1 MKINEVPQDKEAFK
15 GKSDVHKL
23 IYATNEDGSYTSV
36 NSEGW
41 EVENLATTQAWEAVL
56 EDLKE
61 TERKVKN
68 GELSPI
74 PYFMQKSLMELP
86 VLAKYVGKWK
96 WQVKRHFK
104 PAVFR
109 KLDDK
114 TLEQYCKVF
123 DISLNELKT
132 FGRQ

>member
-1 MKINEVPQDKEAFK
+1 MKINEVPQDKESFK
-15 GKSDVHKL
+15 GKSEVHKL
-23 IYATNEDGSYTSV
+23 IYATNEDGTYTSV

-61 TERKVKN
+61 TEQQVKA
-68 GELSPI
+68 GKLSPV

-86 VLAKYVGKWK
+86 ILAKYMGKWQ

-104 PAVFR
+104 PEVFA
-109 KLDDK
+109 KLDDRI
-114 TLEQYCKVF
+114 LSQYAKVF
-123 DISLNELKT
+123 TITLAELKQ
-132 FGRQ
+132 FGQ

>member
-1 MKINEVPQDKEAFK
+1 MKINEVPQDNEAFK

-23 IYATNEDGSYTSV
+23 IYATKEDGSYTSV
-36 NSEGW
+36 TSEGW

-56 EDLKE
+56 EDLKA
-61 TERKVKN
+61 TEEKVKK

-86 VLAKYVGKWK
+86 VLAKYMGKWR

-104 PAVFR
+104 PEVFR

-114 TLEQYCKVF
+114 TLEQYCSVF
-123 DISLNELKT
+123 GISLDTLKN
-132 FGRQ
+132 FDRL